1 MSGTKPNPEGLSNP
15 PIDEMLEKTGSKYA
29 LAAFSAARAKQI
41 NSYFT
46 QLQEG
51 LLESV
56 GPMISKEEM
65 EDDKSLSI
73 AMKEINKGIVDLVPG
88 K

>member
-1 MSGTKPNPEGLSNP
+1 MTGTIPQPEGLSNP
-15 PIDEMLEKTGSKYA
+15 PIDELLEKTDSKYA
-29 LAAFSAARAKQI
+29 LASFSAARAKQI
-41 NSYFT
+41 NSYFA

-56 GPMISKEEM
+56 GPMIDKEEM
-65 EDDKSLSI
+65 SDDKSLSI
-73 AMKEINKGIVDLVPG
+73 AMKEINKGIIDLFPG

>member
-1 MSGTKPNPEGLSNP
+1 MTGTAPTPEGLSNP
-15 PIDEMLEKTGSKYA
+15 PIDELLDKTGSKYA

-41 NSYFT
+41 NSYFS

-56 GPMISKEEM
+56 GPMIDKEEIT
-65 EDDKSLSI
+65 DDKALSI
-73 AMKEINKGIVDLVPG
+73 AMKEINKGIIELFPG
-88 K
+88 D

>member
-1 MSGTKPNPEGLSNP
+1 MSGIQPNPEGLSNP

-29 LAAFSAARAKQI
+29 LATFAAARAKQI

-46 QLQEG
+46 QLHEG

-56 GPMISKEEM
+56 GPMISKEEI